1 MLQQTSLLGNNPF
14 AVLTAVVAPAILTN
28 ASSVLALGTSNRLAR
43 VVDRTRVVYADLAR
57 SVTDSME
64 YSEWM
69 EQLEALRLRGTTLL
83 RALRLFYAALAGRWF
98 VTRSWAALTDVVVKE
113 FTVRGVQG
121 TPGVTG
127 NTYMFA
133 LFGLRTFNS
142 LSSGPMNPPF
152 A

>member
-1 MLQQTSLLGNNPF
+1 
-14 AVLTAVVAPAILTN
+14 
-28 ASSVLALGTSNRLAR
+28 
-43 VVDRTRVVYADLAR
+43 
-57 SVTDSME
+57 ME

-133 LFGLRTFNS
+133 RFGLRTFNS

-152 A
+152 AQNFLKIRSITRSSTGVFGSGRKHHQSEICPWSAATTSATVG